1 MRKIKYPSVYGADQL
16 LTFSGLDGRTD
27 YATMLTLMSRAERFV
42 YRAVLPYGGGS
53 IRLPDT
59 GGAVVIGN
67 DFVDLGA
74 SRLLLVDAWNLLIV
88 GDVEIDGFAPSHY
101 TVIREPGRALIGV
114 NGFCR
119 PELLH
124 ADGEALRR
132 GKERAFEDLRSFYP
146 VETDDA
152 DTQEA
157 AARAW
162 EVLRACIY
170 TPEEKF
176 TGFWTTPDRWP
187 HRACWIM
194 DSVYQ
199 ALGMRHILPDVA
211 QDMVCALFDHQQP
224 DGRVPMTASPQ
235 GVLRAQIQ
243 QPVIAMGVKAT
254 GIHGPKLRAVY
265 PKLAAYLEWR
275 FQHRDQDGDG
285 LLEWLMG
292 GGYPLCPC
300 GESGMDNSPR
310 FDERNPLAAVDIN
323 CFVSRECEIMVEFA
337 AELGLSG
344 EEQRLWNDRRQKL
357 NMLIEKHLWNDEL
370 GIYCDMDIAEERLLP
385 VSAVSGF
392 LPLICGAASLRR
404 AARLADLVNDPAA
417 FGSRYPLP
425 SVSLSDP
432 KFSMD
437 MWRGPVWY
445 IFNYHVAEGLDRY
458 GFRREAEHIR
468 AGTVDAGVRYCREFG
483 GFFEFYDPRGEVP
496 PGLIDRKGPNQQ
508 DLGCYNHAIHD
519 YGWSAAVFLDML
531 KKITCK

>member
-1 MRKIKYPSVYGADQL
+1 MQKIKYPSVYCADQL

-27 YATMLTLMSRAERFV
+27 YATMLTLVSRAERFS
-42 YRAVLPYGGGS
+42 YCAVLPHCGGTV
-53 IRLPDT
+53 RLPDT
-59 GGAVVIGN
+59 GAAVVIGN
-67 DFVDLGA
+67 DFADFGS
-74 SRLLLVDAWNLLIV
+74 SRMLLADAWNLLIV
-88 GDVEIDGFAPSHY
+88 GDAGIEGFDPSRY
-101 TVIREPGRALIGV
+101 TVIRKPGRALVGV
-114 NGFCR
+114 NGYCR
-119 PELLH
+119 PELLD
-124 ADGEALRR
+124 ADGDALYREKEREFEALR
-132 GKERAFEDLRSFYP
+132 SYP

-152 DTQEA
+152 DTREA

-176 TGFWTTPDRWP
+176 VGFWATPDRWP

-199 ALGMRHILPDVA
+199 SIGMRHILPDVA

-254 GIHGPKLRAVY
+254 GIRGPRLRTIY
-265 PKLAAYLEWR
+265 PKLAAYLEWIFR
-275 FQHRDQDGDG
+275 HRDQDGDG
-285 LLEWLMG
+285 MLEWLMG
-292 GGYPLCPC
+292 GGYPVCPC

-323 CFVSRECEIMVEFA
+323 CLVSRECEIMAEFA
-337 AELGLSG
+337 AELGLSRD
-344 EEQRLWNDRRQKL
+344 EQRLWNDRHQNL
-357 NMLIEKHLWNDEL
+357 NRLIETYLWNEEL

-392 LPLICGAASLRR
+392 LPLICGAASLKR
-404 AARLADLVNDPAA
+404 AARMVELINDPAA
-417 FGSRYPLP
+417 FGSPYPLP

-432 KFSMD
+432 KFQMD

-445 IFNYHVAEGLDRY
+445 IFNYHVAEGLERY
-458 GFRREAEHIR
+458 GYRADAERIRRKTVEISIR
-468 AGTVDAGVRYCREFG
+468 NCREYG
-483 GFFEFYDPRGEVP
+483 GFFEFYDPYGEIP
-496 PGLIDRKGPNQQ
+496 PGRIDRKGPNKQ
-508 DLGCYNHAIHD
+508 DLGGYHHAVHD
-519 YGWSAAVFLDML
+519 YGWSASVFLDML
-531 KKITCK
+531 YKTAGR